1 MTVDSEADPAAMQ
14 DMANAETT
22 ESEVDVFVTLQ
33 HSYFLHQLIKPWQWQ
48 TDHWRWSRW
57 VGRH

>member
-33 HSYFLHQLIKPWQWQ
+33 HA
-48 TDHWRWSRW
+48 
-57 VGRH
+57 